1 MVRRIGIGQIFKAR
15 EIFLTQAWVFL
26 FCGFGFLAIGAEIL
40 VRGASKLA
48 RAWGVSPLAI
58 GLTIVAFGTSA
69 PELLV
74 NMQAIMVG
82 KDDIALGNIIG
93 SNILN
98 ILLVLGVCAVILPLK
113 VVPKLVKLDVP
124 VMIFAS
130 GLMYVFCLDLRIS
143 RVEGLIF
150 LLLIILYV
158 YYSFVFGKIE
168 SKAVIEEYNQEF
180 GGNVK
185 ALRKPLQM
193 IIHGLMIVGGLG
205 LLSFGAKWLVESGV
219 VIARGWGM
227 SEMAIG
233 TTIIA
238 VGTSL
243 PEMATSISATLKGE
257 RDIAIGNVVGSNI
270 YNILLVVGVLG
281 VIPGRGFL
289 ISPAALAVDIPFM
302 FAVALMCYP
311 IFRSQSRISRWE
323 GVLMLITYA
332 GYMIFLIQKG

>member
-1 MVRRIGIGQIFKAR
+1 MVPLIGIGQTFKAR

-74 NMQAIMVG
+74 NAQAIMVG

-98 ILLVLGVCAVILPLK
+98 VLFILGICAVILPLK

-130 GLMYVFCLDLRIS
+130 GLMYVFCLDLKIS

-150 LLLIILYV
+150 LSLILLYV
-158 YYSFVFGKIE
+158 YYSFVLGKTE
-168 SKAVIEEYNQEF
+168 PKVVIEEYDQEF
-180 GGNVK
+180 GGDIK
-185 ALRKPLQM
+185 TLRKPLLM
-193 IIHGLMIVGGLG
+193 MIHGLMIVAGLG

-219 VIARGWGM
+219 VIARAWGM
-227 SEMAIG
+227 SEMVIG
-233 TTIIA
+233 VTIIA

-270 YNILLVVGVLG
+270 YNILLVGGVLG
-281 VIPGRGFL
+281 IIPARGFL
-289 ISPAALAVDIPFM
+289 ISPSALVFDIPFM
-302 FAVALMCYP
+302 CVVALMCYP
-311 IFRSQSRISRWE
+311 VFRSQNRISRWE
-323 GVLMLITYA
+323 GTFMFMTYI

>member
-1 MVRRIGIGQIFKAR
+1 M
-15 EIFLTQAWVFL
+15 
-26 FCGFGFLAIGAEIL
+26 AIGAEVL
-40 VRGASKLA
+40 VRGAAKLA
-48 RAWGVSPLAI
+48 RAWGISPLAI

-74 NMQAIMVG
+74 NVQAIMVG

-98 ILLVLGVCAVILPLK
+98 VLFVLGICALILPLK

-124 VMIFAS
+124 AMIFAS

-143 RVEGLIF
+143 RVEGVIF
-150 LLLIILYV
+150 LFLIILYV
-158 YYSFVFGKIE
+158 YYSFVLGKTE
-168 SKAVIEEYNQEF
+168 PKAVIEEYNQEF

-185 ALRKPLQM
+185 VLRKPLQM
-193 IIHGLMIVGGLG
+193 IIHGLMIVVGLG

-219 VIARGWGM
+219 VIARAWGM
-227 SEMAIG
+227 SEMVIG
-233 TTIIA
+233 VAIIA

-281 VIPGRGFL
+281 IIPARGFL
-289 ISPAALAVDIPFM
+289 ISPAALVFDIPFM
-302 FAVALMCYP
+302 CVVALMCYP
-311 IFRSQSRISRWE
+311 VFRSQSRISRWE
-323 GVLMLITYA
+323 GALMFMTYI